1 MDLHS
6 FLAGFAFMGFLMMLL
21 FVGLIHWMGRE

>member
-6 FLAGFAFMGFLMMLL
+6 FLAGFAFMGFLMM
-21 FVGLIHWMGRE
+21 FACVGFIMWMGRE

>member
-6 FLAGFAFMGFLMMLL
+6 FLAGFAFMGFLMAVLL
-21 FVGLIHWMGRE
+21 VGIIMWIGRE

>member
-6 FLAGFAFMGFLMMLL
+6 FLAGFAFMGFLIAFLC
-21 FVGLIHWMGRE
+21 VGLIMWIGRE

>member
-6 FLAGFAFMGFLMMLL
+6 FLAGFAFMGFLMAFLC
-21 FVGLIHWMGRE
+21 VGLIKWIGRE

>member
-6 FLAGFAFMGFLMMLL
+6 FLAGFALMGFLIM
-21 FVGLIHWMGRE
+21 FAAVGFIMWIGRP

>member
-6 FLAGFAFMGFLMMLL
+6 FLAGFAFMGFLMMFLAVV
-21 FVGLIHWMGRE
+21 FIQWMGRE

>member
-6 FLAGFAFMGFLMMLL
+6 FLAGFAFMGFLMAFLC
-21 FVGLIHWMGRE
+21 VGLIMWIGRE

>member
-6 FLAGFAFMGFLMMLL
+6 FLAGFAFMGFLIALL
-21 FVGLIHWMGRE
+21 CVGFLQWIGRE

>member
-6 FLAGFAFMGFLMMLL
+6 FLAGFALMGFLMAFLC
-21 FVGLIHWMGRE
+21 VGLIMWIGRE